1 MTTETKTTTATA
13 TETRTTTAPKGAAT
27 SAIQLA
33 APSGAL
39 QLGVP
44 EETISA
50 LEKLFSQGKDCLALD
65 GVRKVFIQGALI
77 YNLNQIL
84 TPKVMQYISWMQNYP
99 LGFLTDRQNGG
110 YDVDTVR
117 ACVVEAGMRGLNI
130 TGNEFNII
138 SGRCYVT
145 KNGLK
150 HMLKNIPGLRFG
162 VTPALPKMIADK
174 QATILMHIDWTF
186 NGVKQEKDVEF
197 SIRVNAGMGAD
208 AIIGKA
214 TRKAYAWL
222 YEEVTNNS
230 VDEGEISDVSDRP
243 AQAKTSPLEVTPA
256 QAQAQAIAPASDEQ
270 QGLLDM

>member
-1 MTTETKTTTATA
+1 MTTNETKTTTTV
-13 TETRTTTAPKGAAT
+13 TESKPAAET
-27 SAIQLA
+27 KKA
-33 APSGAL
+33 ASLQPTPSSTL

-44 EETISA
+44 EQTISA
-50 LEKLFSQGKDCLALD
+50 LENLFSQGRECLALD
-65 GVRKVFIQGALI
+65 GVRRVFLQGALI

-84 TPKVMQYISWMQNYP
+84 TPQVMQYITWMQNTP
-99 LGFLTDRQNGG
+99 LGFLTDRQGQG

-117 ACVVEAGMRGLNI
+117 GCVIEAGMRGLNL

-174 QATILMHIDWTF
+174 QATISMHIDWSL
-186 NGVKQEKDVEF
+186 NGVKQERDVEF

-208 AIIGKA
+208 AIVGKG

-222 YEEVTNNS
+222 YEEVTNNT
-230 VDEGEISDVSDRP
+230 VDEGDVSDVPVNVTPR
-243 AQAKTSPLEVTPA
+243 TSPLEAASEEKTRKAAPSEE
-256 QAQAQAIAPASDEQ
+256 QAADGIFVQ
-270 QGLLDM
+270 M